1 MTVVEGDSERSA
13 PSPTAPQTPTPQPDQ
28 APLIHADF
36 MTITVFPTWEAFYA
50 FFEEYQRD
58 TYQVYVSKT
67 STSITTR
74 NRRLIEQL
82 NTSERLRDYNYR
94 LIPPEFKVYTR
105 TLVCTHSGKPRSR
118 SQGLRPKQSSRA
130 MECPARI
137 NLLVQKKNDDSGWH
151 IVVRTQVTSHNH
163 PLDAASF
170 VLHPRN
176 RKVQDPMVLEAVNA
190 LRKAGVKRQKIRT
203 YIEEKVP
210 SKHVTR
216 SDVNNLLARMKNDT
230 EFISNAFVS
239 RPSTPPAVTQ
249 VESMQ
254 SAATQAE
261 STQPKVV
268 DTAHTGNEQTP
279 DTAVAVSFSLR
290 GGGSGGQELS
300 VSQPTTQPTSQ
311 QNNSDAVSDAN
322 SLHLLRETTHVA
334 SGVFKLRVKRLEE
347 QNLAL
352 FKQNNKL
359 ILQNRQYV
367 ADLDQAS
374 KKAAEKGTRLM
385 AMQRSHASLKATLRA
400 LTQEMASLKEE
411 NARLNMLDQ
420 IQSDDL
426 QYGGP
431 VDEQLAAE
439 TEQPAKRSLPVDTSG
454 SDGTVEFVIRP
465 QKRSK

>member
-249 VESMQ
+249 VESTRPVD
-254 SAATQAE
+254 SAPVE
-261 STQPKVV
+261 
-268 DTAHTGNEQTP
+268 HTRSGND

-290 GGGSGGQELS
+290 GGSSGERELPT
-300 VSQPTTQPTSQ
+300 SQPASQ
-311 QNNSDAVSDAN
+311 QNNGNGVSVVN
-322 SLHLLRETTHVA
+322 SVRRLRETTHVA